1 MVRREF
7 VRDSAAPGASATA
20 AALAQCGTLRVVV
33 GLFDRI
39 FGRGRDAA
47 RARSA
52 EVRGELARAAEL
64 YAEAGRPLEAA
75 RVMLLRGDGDPDH
88 RARLQHYTQAAKLAP
103 EGTPENVEARR
114 KRALLLLAL
123 VGDVA
128 LSAVNR
134 RDVEDAAR
142 ELEAVGEHERAAEAY
157 ASIDDREGEARALT
171 AAGDVE
177 KLEFLL
183 ASEQHK
189 ERGQRRRRDRNAEVD
204 LLVTSGRRREALE
217 LLDLLARESPDDA
230 TVRERVASLRARL
243 ARGPMVT
250 FALGAL
256 GALGEERLTVAFGR
270 ELVVG
275 RTEGTVLVPSS
286 AVSRQHLA
294 VTREEGGFFVRDLGS
309 RNGTQLRGLPI
320 RGALPVGEGLELR
333 LGREVPVH
341 VTPSALLAGAV
352 QVEVPGQRVSSA
364 FGPVVI
370 AVGDGQWVLRE
381 GADGLIELS
390 AKAPAAYLGDVA
402 LGDGTTLLVGDALAA
417 ERGGPARLR
426 VVG

>member
-1 MVRREF
+1 
-7 VRDSAAPGASATA
+7 
-20 AALAQCGTLRVVV
+20 V

-103 EGTPENVEARR
+103 EGTPENVEARK

-128 LSAVNR
+128 LSALNR

-217 LLDLLARESPDDA
+217 LLELLARESPDDA
-230 TVRERVASLRARL
+230 AVRERVTSLRARL
-243 ARGPMVT
+243 ARGPLVT
-250 FALGAL
+250 LALGD
-256 GALGEERLTVAFGR
+256 ERVAVAFGK

-275 RTEGTVLVPSS
+275 RTEGTVLVPSN

-309 RNGTQLRGLPI
+309 RNGTQLRGLPL

-341 VTPSALLAGAV
+341 VTPSALLEGAV
-352 QVEVPGQRVSSA
+352 QVEVPGQRVTSA
-364 FGPVVI
+364 FGPVRVP
-370 AVGDGQWVLRE
+370 VGEGEWTLRE
-381 GADGLIELS
+381 GHDGLIELT

-417 ERGGPARLR
+417 ERGGPPRLR